1 MDRQQGR
8 RVGGRYQLQ
17 ERIGRGGLGVVY
29 RADDDRLG
37 RTVAVK
43 LLNDQVADDPA
54 AIQRLENE
62 ARTTA
67 GLTSQHV
74 VQVYD
79 FGTDDGRPYLVME
92 YLPRGTLAEQIA
104 GRLPLPDAQIVDYG
118 RQIAAGLAA
127 AHEHGLIH
135 RDVTPRNVL
144 VGNDGRLKVTDF
156 GIAKLAGSPS
166 LTKTGLTM
174 GTAISMAPEQARGQT
189 VTPATD
195 VYGLGVILY
204 ELATGRPPFT
214 GASDVEVALQH
225 VQTLPRPPIEL
236 NPALPGWLNDIIL
249 RALAKEPSARYA
261 DGAAIG
267 AALAAG
273 PAAATLLPAAVA
285 AVGLAGGSA
294 TTVMAAL
301 PNHPAAPPATMPMQV
316 MEAPGGLPP
325 NPTAM
330 LPVAGKRPAAGTVP
344 EEREAPR
351 RRLPLLLLALLPLL
365 LIGGLVMAA
374 RARGSNATPAAT
386 ATAAPTRPPATAI
399 VALPPTHP
407 VVPTRPPQPT
417 ATPEPPPTATA
428 VPATPLPAAPLPA
441 EKGND
446 RKEDDRKKPP
456 RRHGVIDLDNTA
468 FTGGFSNPDGSLYAD
483 ATGAQRTVTW
493 IYGGR
498 SDYPAMSA
506 HFRLDAPAGG
516 AGEEAEA
523 RLSISGM
530 DGEDQ
535 GKMPLRISL
544 NDTVIFQGNDPLPNN
559 RWGQASFKVPKGTL
573 RVGENTLTIRSLSEQ
588 ANFNSP
594 HFFMLDAARLEWD
607 D

>member
-29 RADDDRLG
+29 RAADDRLG

-67 GLTSQHV
+67 GLASQHV

-79 FGTDDGRPYLVME
+79 FGTDEGRPYLVME
-92 YLPRGTLAEQIA
+92 YLPGGTLAEQVA

-127 AHEHGLIH
+127 AHEYGLIH

-156 GIAKLAGSPS
+156 GIAKLAGGPS
-166 LTKTGLTM
+166 LTQTGLTM

-214 GASDVEVALQH
+214 GGSDVEVALQH

-236 NPALPGWLNDIIL
+236 NPALPDWLNDVIL

-273 PAAATLLPAAVA
+273 PTAATPLPAAIA
-285 AVGLAGGSA
+285 AGSLAGGT
-294 TTVMAAL
+294 TTVMTEL
-301 PNHPAAPPATMPMQV
+301 PNRPAELPATMPIQV

-325 NPTAM
+325 HPTTV
-330 LPVAGKRPAAGTVP
+330 LPVAGERPAGGAVVA
-344 EEREAPR
+344 ERSPTTAREVPR

-365 LIGGLVMAA
+365 LISGLVMAA
-374 RARGSNATPAAT
+374 RARGSDATPAAT
-386 ATAAPTRPPATAI
+386 ATVAPTRPPATAT
-399 VALPPTHP
+399 VAPPPTHP
-407 VVPTRPPQPT
+407 VVPTTPPNPT

-428 VPATPLPAAPLPA
+428 LPAAPPPA
-441 EKGND
+441 EKGD
-446 RKEDDRKKPP
+446 DKKEDERKKPP
-456 RRHGVIDLDNTA
+456 RRGGAIDLDNTA

-483 ATGAQRTVTW
+483 VTGAQRTATW

-506 HFRLDAPAGG
+506 RFRLDAPARGDDKD
-516 AGEEAEA
+516 EA
-523 RLSISGM
+523 RLIISGM
-530 DGEDQ
+530 DGEDR

-544 NDTVIFQGNDPLPNN
+544 NDTVVFQGDDPLPNN
-559 RWGQASFKVPKGTL
+559 RWGQATFKVPKGAL
-573 RVGENTLTIRSLSEQ
+573 RAGENTLTIRSLSEQ
-588 ANFNSP
+588 GNFNSP

-607 D
+607 A